1 MGFFSNLFKG
11 KEPEPLPPSQPP
23 VQKLHCI
30 RFMTERGEQ
39 LGMLLTHEEF
49 ENAVSRWVQT
59 VSTMPIQE
67 NADGEGVL

>member
-1 MGFFSNLFKG
+1 MGFFSKLFG
-11 KEPEPLPPSQPP
+11 AKEPEPTPSPEP
-23 VQKLHCI
+23 RPQKFHCI

-49 ENAVSRWVQT
+49 DTAVSRWVQT

-67 NADGEGVL
+67 NADGEGIL